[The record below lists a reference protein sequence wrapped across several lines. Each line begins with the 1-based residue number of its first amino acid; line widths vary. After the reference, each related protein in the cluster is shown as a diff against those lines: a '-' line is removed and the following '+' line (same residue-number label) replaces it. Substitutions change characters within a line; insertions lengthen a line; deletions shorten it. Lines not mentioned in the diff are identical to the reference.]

1 VGLLKAFGCQVVTL
15 LSLMSSPS
23 AQQVVDVTQSLRKMD
38 QDLLNAIAPGDRKT
52 WDNVM
57 SQDFFY
63 ADENNHI
70 FSRAEFLEHL
80 APLPKGA
87 TGSLTIGSYEADR
100 LADTVVMLHRDNET
114 EEYFGSE
121 LHAQYLMTEV
131 WQMLDG
137 QWKLRSVHCAAVPT
151 DPQTVKLSTQEMD
164 QLTGTFQA
172 GSLTYV
178 IRRAG
183 NRLLGGREGQKEFE
197 LKAETRDVLVIP
209 GQFRNRKVFF
219 RTESGIVRG
228 FADRRENRDLFWHK
242 LP

>member
-1 VGLLKAFGCQVVTL
+1 MRLLKAFGCQVVTL
-15 LSLMSSPS
+15 LSLVSSSS
-23 AQQVVDVTQSLRKMD
+23 AQQVADVTQSLRKMD
-38 QDLLNAIAPGDRKT
+38 QELLDAIAPGDRNA
-52 WDNVM
+52 WDSVI
-57 SQDFFY
+57 SPDFLY
-63 ADENNHI
+63 ADENNQV
-70 FSRAEFLEHL
+70 FTRAEFLKQL

-87 TGSLTIGSYEADR
+87 TGSITIDSYQAHR
-100 LADTVVMLHRDNET
+100 LADTVVVLHRDNET
-114 EEYFGSE
+114 EMYFGSE

-151 DPQTVKLSTQEMD
+151 DPQTVQLSTQEMD

-178 IRRAG
+178 IRRDG
-183 NRLLGGREGQKEFE
+183 NRLLGGRKGQKEFE

-219 RTESGIVRG
+219 RTESGIVSG
-228 FADRRENRDLFWHK
+228 FADRRENRDLLWRK

>member
-1 VGLLKAFGCQVVTL
+1 MRLLKVFGCHVVTL
-15 LSLMSSPS
+15 LSLVFSSS
-23 AQQVVDVTQSLRKMD
+23 AQQAADVPQSLRKMD
-38 QDLLNAIAPGDRKT
+38 QELLDAIAPGDRTT
-52 WDNVM
+52 WDKMM
-57 SQDFFY
+57 SPDFLY
-63 ADENNHI
+63 ADENNQV
-70 FSRAEFLEHL
+70 FTRAEFLKQL

-87 TGSLTIGSYEADR
+87 TGSITIDSYQVHR
-100 LADTVVMLHRDNET
+100 LGDTVVVLHRDNET

-151 DPQTVKLSTQEMD
+151 DAQTVQLSTQEMD
-164 QLTGTFQA
+164 RLTGRFQA

-178 IRRAG
+178 IRRDG
-183 NRLLGGREGQKEFE
+183 NRLLGGKEGQKEVE
-197 LKAETRDVLVIP
+197 LKAETRDVLIVP

-219 RTESGIVRG
+219 RTESGVVTG
-228 FADRRENRDLFWHK
+228 FADRRENRDLLWHK